1 MKGVHKYKN
10 VWWFWNG
17 QEKTKRRIGSYT
29 SKVGAEV
36 GLQISK
42 ENQYQQSQ
50 NLLVDENLGTIDEL
64 VKIINESNCSC
75 ADEIQQC
82 SHCSE
87 MKHSL

>member
-36 GLQISK
+36 GMKIFKKDK
-42 ENQYQQSQ
+42 EQEPH
-50 NLLVDENLGTIDEL
+50 NLLFDENELTSSIDSQL
-64 VKIINESNCSC
+64 NCSC
-75 ADEIQQC
+75 VDEIEQC

-87 MKHSL
+87 MKYGL

>member
-36 GLQISK
+36 GLEIFK
-42 ENQYQQSQ
+42 EDQYQQSQ
-50 NLLVDENLGTIDEL
+50 NLLFDENEL
-64 VKIINESNCSC
+64 TVVDSESNCSC
-75 ADEIQQC
+75 IDEIEQC
-82 SHCSE
+82 SHCAE
-87 MKHSL
+87 MKHGL